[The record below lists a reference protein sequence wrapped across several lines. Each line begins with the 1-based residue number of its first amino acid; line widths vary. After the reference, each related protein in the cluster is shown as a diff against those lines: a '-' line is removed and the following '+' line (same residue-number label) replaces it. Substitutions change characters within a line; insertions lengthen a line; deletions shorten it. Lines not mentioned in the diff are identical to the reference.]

1 MMTPLE
7 IKGAMAAIITS
18 AFILVATFTA
28 GGFYRDHRGRETEPG
43 NKPLDAASLA
53 ARGRTFFFQSC
64 AHCHG
69 QDADGGE
76 DAPSLLKLQISGA
89 HMALVIQS
97 GIKGEMPSFAKKY
110 NEQDV
115 AAIVAYLKTLH

>member
-1 MMTPLE
+1 MSPLE
-7 IKGAMAAIITS
+7 VKGAAAGIITAACVLVVTFS
-18 AFILVATFTA
+18 AGAM
-28 GGFYRDHRGRETEPG
+28 YRNHIASETKTG
-43 NKPLDAASLA
+43 DKPLGAAEMA
-53 ARGRTFFFQSC
+53 ARGRGFFFQSC

-76 DAPSLLKLQISGA
+76 DAASLLKLQISGA

-97 GIKGEMPSFAKKY
+97 GIKDEMPSFAKKY
-110 NEQDV
+110 SEQET